1 MQDEPRGPW
10 QSFRQ
15 ACETVSACTD
25 TNLKILRQLTDFS
38 ANLAKESISLGAA
51 LQTSALEACQTGQAY
66 ALRRLSALP
75 EAPQNP
81 MAYYQSS
88 AQEGAAMAVQGW
100 QLLQGNTQAV
110 VGAMEQYWIT
120 LLQTSSSIQAS
131 YTQLADKLKPLY
143 GAA

>member
-1 MQDEPRGPW
+1 MQDEARAPW

-38 ANLAKESISLGAA
+38 ANVAKESISLGAT
-51 LQTSALEACQTGQAY
+51 LQTSTLEAWQAGQAY

-75 EAPQNP
+75 EAPANP

-88 AQEGAAMAVQGW
+88 AQEGVANAAQGW

-110 VGAMEQYWIT
+110 VSAMEQYWIT
-120 LLQTSSSIQAS
+120 LLQTSGSLQAS
-131 YTQLADKLKPLY
+131 YTHLADKLKSLY
-143 GAA
+143 GTA